1 MDVYSK
7 RKKKKKKSIKGFL
20 GTSTNQI
27 INSSNN
33 SDNQLYPMKKIEKFL

>member
-1 MDVYSK
+1 MDIYSK
-7 RKKKKKKSIKGFL
+7 REKKMIKGFL

-27 INSSNN
+27 INNSIN